1 MAAKLVLA
9 VAIIGRNLPAL
20 LPSKSLIEQCKD
32 FGDVKL
38 NVFEIQLVLVIFLHL
53 KQIIELEVE
62 FKQSSVSALFLPC

>member
-9 VAIIGRNLPAL
+9 VAIIGRNLPPL
-20 LPSKSLIEQCKD
+20 LPSKSLVEQRKD

-38 NVFEIQLVLVIFLHL
+38 NVFEIQLVLVILLHL

-62 FKQSSVSALFLPC
+62 FEQSSVSAFFLSC